1 MSASMRRRAGGLK
14 SVKDI
19 QLQTNRDASE
29 PEPEPVTQPWTPG
42 AYTAFKIIMS
52 ARLCAAAWNIVGDCD
67 ETYNYWEPTHYLMF
81 GKGFQTWEYS
91 PQYAIRSYAYIF
103 LHTLPM
109 RLYTLLFGQNKI
121 MLFFF
126 LRCVMAFAC
135 ALCEIYFYKGVCK
148 HFGSNTGRIMLCF
161 LLLSAG
167 MFISCT
173 AYLPSSF
180 CMYMTYLALGGWFLE
195 DYRVTV
201 LSTAASAII
210 GWPFAVILGVPMA
223 LDIVI
228 WRKQLKLF
236 VMWSAIAL
244 VVFLVPVVEI
254 DKYYYGRLVI
264 APLNI
269 VLYNVFTE
277 HGPDLYGVEP
287 LSFYFINGFLNF
299 NIAFLLALIC
309 LPLVITIQNIVKS
322 QNTDIPAWLF
332 TAPLYLWIAVFFTR
346 PHKEERFLFP
356 IYPFFILL
364 GAVSVDYIQKFWSW
378 LFPSKEANH
387 YTDNTLWIPVFGGV
401 VFSLLSVSRIVALY
415 QGYHAPLDLFVELNR
430 FAADSKIHTL
440 PPDKPVHVCMGKEW
454 YRFPSS
460 FYLPGDNWSLHFLRS
475 EFKGQLPKPYSSG
488 PDATKI
494 IPSDMND
501 LNKEEMS
508 RYTNNSRCHYLVD
521 LDLPKETELEPRYA
535 ANLDEWKVLASIK
548 FLDVSRSHRFFRAFY
563 VPFVSSKFCVYEDY
577 NLLRTTRS
585 KKTYKSKTER

>member
-1 MSASMRRRAGGLK
+1 MCLTNVIEEFWIAVSTKES
-14 SVKDI
+14 D
-19 QLQTNRDASE
+19 LQDASE
-29 PEPEPVTQPWTPG
+29 PEPVSQPWTPG

-91 PQYAIRSYAYIF
+91 PQFAIRSYAYIF

-109 RLYTLLFGQNKI
+109 RLYTILFGQNKI
-121 MLFFF
+121 MMFFF

-195 DYRVTV
+195 NYQVTI
-201 LSTAASAII
+201 LSTAASTIL
-210 GWPFAVILGVPMA
+210 GWPFAIILGIPMA

-254 DKYYYGRLVI
+254 DRHYYGRLVI

-287 LSFYFINGFLNF
+287 LSYYLINGFLNF
-299 NIAFLLALIC
+299 NIVFFLAIIS
-309 LPLVITIQNIVKS
+309 LPLVITIQYIVKN

-332 TAPLYLWIAVFFTR
+332 TAPMYLWIAVFFTR

-378 LFPSKEANH
+378 LFHYKGAYH
-387 YTDNTLWIPVFGGV
+387 YTDNTLWIPVFGGI
-401 VFSLLSVSRIVALY
+401 VFTLLSVSRIVALY

-430 FAADSKIHTL
+430 FAVDPKIHTL
-440 PPDKPVHVCMGKEW
+440 PPDKPVHVCIGKEW
-454 YRFPSS
+454 YRYPSS
-460 FYLPGDNWSLHFLRS
+460 FYLPGDNNLHSLELLWHFSIYL
-475 EFKGQLPKPYSSG
+475 FYILQ
-488 PDATKI
+488 
-494 IPSDMND
+494 
-501 LNKEEMS
+501 
-508 RYTNNSRCHYLVD
+508 TNVSRCHYLID

-535 ANLDEWKVLASIK
+535 ANLEEWKVLASVK
-548 FLDVSRSHRFFRAFY
+548 FLDASRSHRFFRAFY
-563 VPFVSSKFCVYEDY
+563 VPFLSDKFCVYEDY
-577 NLLRTTRS
+577 NLLRTTRT
-585 KKTYKSKTER
+585 KKAYKSKTER